1 MKKVLIIEASPRKGF
16 CKGIRDSL
24 TEQLMNHYEL
34 DVVSLS
40 ELTIHP
46 CKGCASCLFA
56 GSGKCPLREDDAIIV
71 LEKMLWA
78 DGIIFIVPNYA
89 LGVPAL
95 LKNLFDRLAYVFH
108 RPRLFQKVCLPIIV
122 QGVIGGK
129 KIAEYVNE
137 VMSYWGMYPVKG
149 AIVTGGVFA
158 GKAKPSQ
165 LEQKD
170 ANTIARAIQRFSK
183 ETHREKTRI
192 PSLFRLLL
200 FRMVRTSMKYS
211 DEVLSPDKAY
221 YQRMGWF
228 ESDYYYEVKLNPLRR
243 AAAALSDR
251 FAKRMA
257 TRA

>member
-16 CKGIRDSL
+16 CKRIGDSL
-24 TEQLMNHYEL
+24 TDKLRNHYEL

-40 ELTIHP
+40 ELTIQP

-56 GSGKCPLREDDAIIV
+56 GSGKCPVRDDDAIVV
-71 LEKMLWA
+71 LEKMIWA
-78 DGIIFIVPNYA
+78 DGIIFILPNYA

-95 LKNLFDRLAYVFH
+95 LKNLFDRLAYIFH
-108 RPRLFQKVCLPIIV
+108 RPRLFHKVCLPIIV

-137 VMSYWGMYPVKG
+137 VMSYWGMHPVKG
-149 AIVTGGVFA
+149 AVVTGGVYV
-158 GKAKPSQ
+158 GKAKSSQ
-165 LEQKD
+165 MEQKD
-170 ANTIARAIQRFSK
+170 DRIISEAIERFSK
-183 ETHREKTRI
+183 EIHRTKARV

-211 DEVLSPDKAY
+211 EEVLPPDKAY

-228 ESDYYYEVKLNPLRR
+228 ESNYYYDVKLNPLRR
-243 AAAALSDR
+243 ALGAMSDL
-251 FAKRMA
+251 FAKQMA
-257 TRA
+257 TKA